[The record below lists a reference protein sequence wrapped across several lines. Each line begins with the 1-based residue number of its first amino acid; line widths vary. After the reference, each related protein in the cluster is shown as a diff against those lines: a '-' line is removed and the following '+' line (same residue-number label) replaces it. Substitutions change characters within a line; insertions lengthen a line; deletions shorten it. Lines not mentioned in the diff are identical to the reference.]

1 MGSFCTKKPQIT
13 ETIVVSQKLNKVNEM
28 SKTTNYRSKFQFVS
42 ILGNGS
48 FGQVRLYRSKEMKDK
63 LYAIKTLK
71 KAGISET
78 AYNRLIDEVS
88 ILSRLDHPNIVKYY
102 ETFEDNYYVHI
113 VMEYLSGDNLLKF
126 ISEKQYDDDYDECN
140 ISKIM
145 RNLFKALVFIHNQN
159 IVHRDIK
166 PENILFGVKEDISTL
181 KLIDFG
187 LATTTLKKDSNRVG
201 SPYFMAPEII
211 NGEFTTKTDSWSVG
225 VLLHLMLTGK
235 YPFGCPTDRPK
246 DIFNMIVYE
255 PFNSQYLKSS
265 QCSEEVTDLVTK
277 LLVKTQR
284 KRISAHE
291 ALTHKWISRFSR
303 TRNSVKISEET
314 IKSLKEFSHKTALQ
328 KEILF
333 FIAKI
338 THEEQVKQLRELFN
352 RFDSNNTGTL
362 KVEEI
367 KNVLKQIGLNISE
380 DEMQKIWKGL
390 VFHNETEINY
400 TEFLAA
406 TISSLSFTKEEDIWS
421 AFKYFEETDKN
432 NIGFVSFDSVLAATK
447 AFNLKV
453 NETALK
459 KAFNDLTTE
468 NKKINFNE
476 FKALIEL
483 K

>member
-1 MGSFCTKKPQIT
+1 MGSFCTKKPEIT
-13 ETIVVSQKLNKVNEM
+13 ETLVVSRQSNKVSEM
-28 SKTTNYRSKFQFVS
+28 SKTTNYRAKFQFVS

-48 FGQVRLYRSKEMKDK
+48 FGQVRLYRVKEMKDN

-71 KAGISET
+71 KAGIST
-78 AYNRLIDEVS
+78 IAYNRLIDEVS

-126 ISEKQYDDDYDECN
+126 ISEKQKEENFHESD
-140 ISKIM
+140 ISKLL
-145 RNLFKALVFIHNQN
+145 RYLLKALVFIHNQN

-166 PENILFGVKEDISTL
+166 PENILFGDKDDIATL

-187 LATTTLKKDSNRVG
+187 LATSTMTKDSNRVG
-201 SPYFMAPEII
+201 SPYYMAPEII
-211 NGEFTTKTDSWSVG
+211 NGDFTTKTDSWSVG

-235 YPFGCPTDRPK
+235 YPFGTQNDHPK
-246 DIFNMIVYE
+246 DIFNMILYE
-255 PFNSQYLKSS
+255 PFDPKNLKASE
-265 QCSEEVTDLVTK
+265 CSDEAIDLVTK
-277 LLVKTQR
+277 LLIKEKR
-284 KRISAHE
+284 KRISTHD
-291 ALTHKWISRFSR
+291 ALSHKWISRF
-303 TRNSVKISEET
+303 TKIRNSLKINEDT
-314 IKSLKEFSHKTALQ
+314 LKSLRDFSDKTALQ

-338 THEEQVKQLRELFN
+338 THEDQIKQLRELFN

-362 KVEEI
+362 TVEEI
-367 KNVLKQIGLNISE
+367 KTVFKQIGLHITE
-380 DEMQKIWKGL
+380 EEMQKIWKGL
-390 VFHNETEINY
+390 MFHNETKINY

-432 NIGFVSFDSVLAATK
+432 NIGFISFDSVFAATK
-447 AFNLKV
+447 AYNLKV
-453 NETALK
+453 NEVALK
-459 KAFNDLTTE
+459 KAFDDLTTE
-468 NKKINFNE
+468 NKKINFDE

-483 K
+483 R